1 LNEEQDRIPELIELD
16 LEVLLCLI
24 SVNSESCLTS
34 HEHLEAKRITTRTMI
49 SQYLVSASKPA
60 YCIDITS
67 SSEKRGTTNLRYTR
81 IRDIQ
86 REKVGDIRSSQS
98 RSVWW
103 LLSFPGQPGLTLV
116 LGLLLGLYPHLTS
129 NTQSEREKK
138 NSAPI
143 SLSPSQDARLG

>member
-81 IRDIQ
+81 VRDTQ
-86 REKVGDIRSSQS
+86 REKVGNMGSSKS
-98 RSVWW
+98 SLIGWV
-103 LLSFPGQPGLTLV
+103 LSFPRQPGLTLV
-116 LGLLLGLYPHLTS
+116 LGLLLGLYPHSTS
-129 NTQSEREKK
+129 NPGPNESKV
-138 NSAPI
+138 SSP
-143 SLSPSQDARLG
+143 LSRR